1 MNIYAKF
8 MASGG
13 GYDLHGPP
21 NAKAAMMLVR
31 ERLFPRQGQ
40 AHKNDDNLPGQPPP
54 DLYELLRKNFVRGC
68 RHADVAQRKSS
79 TCPR

>member
-1 MNIYAKF
+1 VVVNIYAKF

-54 DLYELLRKNFVRGC
+54 DLYDSYVRISCEG
-68 RHADVAQRKSS
+68 ADTR
-79 TCPR
+79 T